1 MSKIFI
7 GDYVISNKSIKNIY
21 NNYITSYKNY
31 PRDFNSIIINE
42 NEILFGK
49 VVNISKGIFL
59 VKYTKLL
66 KSETPTTYKD
76 FKNIS
81 IKFDETVN
89 ISEECFN
96 KWIIPHMTKEDETIR
111 FIEIENI
118 IEYLTNENSRL
129 INLLID
135 LEEKL
140 DRKIYDDKKSI
151 EYANARRK
159 EEREMK
165 KYHAEAMDR
174 VNNARAAGSSQPYNY
189 YHKRDVSIGSY

>member
-7 GDYVISNKSIKNIY
+7 GDYVISNKSIKKIY
-21 NNYITSYKNY
+21 NNYITSYKDY
-31 PRDFNSIIINE
+31 PRNFNSIIINE

-49 VVNISKGIFL
+49 VININKNIFL
-59 VKYTKLL
+59 VKYIILL
-66 KSETPTTYKD
+66 KSEIPTTYKD
-76 FKNIS
+76 FKNVS
-81 IKFDETVN
+81 MKFDETVN
-89 ISEECFN
+89 IFENCFD
-96 KWIIPHMTKEDETIR
+96 KWELPPMKKEDETIR

-129 INLLID
+129 INKLID

-140 DRKIYDDKKSI
+140 NSKIYDDKKSI

-189 YHKRDVSIGSY
+189 YHKNDVDISRY

>member
-7 GDYVISNKSIKNIY
+7 GDYVISNKSIKKIY
-21 NNYITSYKNY
+21 NNYITSYKDY
-31 PRDFNSIIINE
+31 PRNFNSIIINE

-49 VVNISKGIFL
+49 VININKNIFL
-59 VKYTKLL
+59 VKYIILL
-66 KSETPTTYKD
+66 KSEIPTTYKD
-76 FKNIS
+76 FKNVS
-81 IKFDETVN
+81 MKFDETVN
-89 ISEECFN
+89 IFENCFD
-96 KWIIPHMTKEDETIR
+96 KWELPPMTKEDETIR
-111 FIEIENI
+111 FIEIENN
-118 IEYLTNENSRL
+118 IEYLINENTRL
-129 INLLID
+129 INKLID

-140 DRKIYDDKKSI
+140 NSKIYDDKKSI

-189 YHKRDVSIGSY
+189 YHKNDVDISRY